1 MSITYGSIISEVSTT
16 SSSTSTRS
24 DIENGQVDYVAE
36 LLMEFDVS
44 GLVESF
50 DFNFKQIRTIDE
62 DAELTPLGDSTI
74 GESQLSESFYTK
86 FINNTYKTGI
96 TPYKISVY
104 SEGFAVD
111 YILGWAHGE
120 IERPEF
126 RRKNVRTTDFTSQ
139 SYSVTHS
146 QEEVEAIKNKYDKG
160 TFADNFSSFVAAA
173 SKNVYNRMTINTNQ
187 GLEFQK
193 NKIGK
198 IDSKKASSVDTPTQ
212 SVTISSVG
220 STASISTGGY

>member
-1 MSITYGSIISEVSTT
+1 MSITYGSIINETNT
-16 SSSTSTRS
+16 ASSSTSTRS
-24 DIENGQVDYVAE
+24 DIENGQIDSVAE

-50 DFNFKQIRTIDE
+50 DFNFKKIRTIDD
-62 DAELTPLGDSTI
+62 DAEPTSPGDSTI
-74 GESQLSESFYTK
+74 AESQLLENSYNK
-86 FINNTYKTGI
+86 FVNNTYKTGI

-104 SEGFAVD
+104 TEGFSID

-126 RRKNVRTTDFTSQ
+126 RRKNVRATRFANQ

-198 IDSKKASSVDTPTQ
+198 IDPNKASPTPVQNVTVSSIGSSASV
-212 SVTISSVG
+212 
-220 STASISTGGY
+220 STGGY

>member
-50 DFNFKQIRTIDE
+50 DFNFKEIRTISE
-62 DAELTPLGDSTI
+62 DAESNSPGDSAI
-74 GESQLSESFYTK
+74 GESQLSESFYIN
-86 FINNTYKTGI
+86 FINNTYESGI

-104 SEGFAVD
+104 TDGSPID

-120 IERPEF
+120 IERPSF
-126 RRKNVRTTDFTSQ
+126 RSKVDTAATFKDQ

>member
-1 MSITYGSIISEVSTT
+1 MSITYGSVISETSTT
-16 SSSTSTRS
+16 DSDRP
-24 DIENGQVDYVAE
+24 DIENGQVDYAAE

-50 DFNFKQIRTIDE
+50 DFNFKEIRTISE
-62 DAELTPLGDSTI
+62 DAESNSPGDSAI
-74 GESQLSESFYTK
+74 GESQLSESFYTN
-86 FINNTYKTGI
+86 FINNTYESGI

-104 SEGFAVD
+104 ADGSPID

-120 IERPEF
+120 IERPSF
-126 RRKNVRTTDFTSQ
+126 RSKVDTAATFKDQ
-139 SYSVTHS
+139 SYFVTYS

-173 SKNVYNRMTINTNQ
+173 SKNVYNRMTINANQ

-198 IDSKKASSVDTPTQ
+198 IDPNKASPTPVQNVTVSSIGSSASV
-212 SVTISSVG
+212 
-220 STASISTGGY
+220 STGGY